1 MTEPVRS
8 EDLLSAYV
16 DGELGDAEREAVEGQ
31 LASSPDW
38 RSVLGDVAE
47 VRDLVRALASR
58 EAPSGFWAELLA
70 AGPLVVGPHAV
81 GPHAVG
87 PHAVGP
93 HAVGSARR
101 TRTIRGVA
109 WLGGAAAAAAVVAAS
124 VLPAA
129 SRVAPRVPALVDSH
143 AARASVADDPIGHLA
158 PGARPV
164 SFRR

>member
-87 PHAVGP
+87 
-93 HAVGSARR
+93 SARR